1 MTAEDLI
8 KRGTLFFW
16 AAYFTIVL
24 ASNVTDGL
32 RAMAVLPETFR
43 FVSGNYALVDRVTR
57 IYSVPAAGVALL
69 YVGVLVWEAAA
80 ASLFWRAFAA
90 WRGGAA
96 PDSRIANAA
105 FAAGLGLW
113 AAFILVDEL
122 FIAYEIAGLEAT
134 HVALLSAQ
142 LLSLLAYNAKL
153 SRRAGVAVSAP
164 RPPE

>member
-1 MTAEDLI
+1 MTAEHLI
-8 KRGTLFFW
+8 KRGILFFW

-32 RAMAVLPETFR
+32 TAMSLLPETFR
-43 FVSGNYALVDRVTR
+43 FVSGNYALVDRVTG
-57 IYSVPAAGVALL
+57 IYSVPPAGVALL

-96 PDSRIANAA
+96 PDPQIADVA

-113 AAFILVDEL
+113 AAFILADEL

-142 LLSLLAYNAKL
+142 LLSLLAYNARL
-153 SRRAGVAVSAP
+153 SRRPRSVSSSL
-164 RPPE
+164 E

>member
-8 KRGTLFFW
+8 KRGILFFW

-24 ASNVTDGL
+24 ASNLADGL
-32 RAMAVLPETFR
+32 RAMTLLPEAIR
-43 FVSGNYALVDRVTR
+43 FVSGNYALVHRVTR
-57 IYSVPAAGVALL
+57 IYEVPGAGVALL
-69 YVGVLVWEAAA
+69 YAGVLAWQALAAT
-80 ASLFWRAFAA
+80 LFWRAFAA
-90 WRGGAA
+90 WRRGSA
-96 PDSRIANAA
+96 PEAGVVNAA

-142 LLSLLAYNAKL
+142 LLSLLVCSAKL
-153 SRRAGVAVSAP
+153 SRRRDAAVRGP
-164 RPPE
+164 QPEA